1 MNASSGFCPALQSMS
16 NAESSPDERHRGTYT
31 TQGATKRGNRLCQV
45 GLHDAEMLS
54 VAATAVGVPYP
65 QEELER
71 LWKIVLLNRKSP
83 VMRSLIRRA
92 VCFADPESITI
103 AEFHDVIPVRPWTL
117 ASAEKGFC
125 GRSKPT
131 V

>member
-1 MNASSGFCPALQSMS
+1 MNASSGFCLALQSMS

-71 LWKIVLLNRKSP
+71 LWKIVLLNRKT
-83 VMRSLIRRA
+83 VMHLLIRRA

-103 AEFHDVIPVRPWTL
+103 AEFHDVIPVRPWTF
-117 ASAEKGFC
+117 GF
-125 GRSKPT
+125 G
-131 V
+131 